1 MNRKGKS
8 IGNLLIGILIGGLV
22 GVGAAL
28 LSAPQSG
35 SQTRSMLRDKGV
47 ELRNRANATVQDT
60 RVKAE
65 DAISKVRSRAEELS
79 GQLSQHGLQTPQSSE
94 TAIE

>member
-1 MNRKGKS
+1 MNRKGSS
-8 IGNLLIGILIGGLV
+8 IGNLVIGILIGGLV
-22 GVGAAL
+22 GVGVAL

-35 SQTRSMLRDKGV
+35 SQTRSMLREKGV
-47 ELRNRANATVQDT
+47 EYRDRANSTIQET

-65 DAISKVRSRAEELS
+65 DAITKVRSRAEELS
-79 GQLSQHGLQTPQSSE
+79 GRFGQRGMQTPQSSE